1 MSKLDIGVGD
11 EFPLDEGSEDRRPTN
26 GHRGHRGHHHHRMH
40 HHHHMHRGHHG
51 RYGLGR
57 FAILLVI
64 AGLAALIVEHKLPA
78 EAAYGMIALGL
89 AAIILMF
96 ARHWRHHRHTT
107 QQVS

>member
-11 EFPLDEGSEDRRPTN
+11 EFPLDEGSEDRRSIN
-26 GHRGHRGHHHHRMH
+26 GHRGRHRHRMHHHHAHRGHHHH
-40 HHHHMHRGHHG
+40 HG
-51 RYGLGR
+51 RHGLGR

-64 AGLAALIVEHKLPA
+64 AGLVALIIEHKLPA

-89 AAIILMF
+89 AAIVLMF
-96 ARHWRHHRHTT
+96 ARHWRHHRRMT

>member
-11 EFPLDEGSEDRRPTN
+11 EFPLDEGSEERRGRQDRHGR
-26 GHRGHRGHHHHRMH
+26 HHA
-40 HHHHMHRGHHG
+40 HHHHMHRGHHHHHRG
-51 RYGLGR
+51 HGIGR

-78 EAAYGMIALGL
+78 EAAYGMIAAGL
-89 AAIILMF
+89 AVIAILF
-96 ARHWRHHRHTT
+96 AAHWRHHRRHE